1 MRSVGNANFGELSA
15 IRLPLG
21 RAEKGRT
28 SARDSKVTIL
38 TENNTIVAIRL
49 LRFCFSKRAFVYT
62 DKTGEN
68 NPRFAKAKLALE
80 SKVSIYL

>member
-1 MRSVGNANFGELSA
+1 MKSVGNANFGELSA

-28 SARDSKVTIL
+28 SARDSKV